1 MEDCTPSDPVLV
13 KYLGIDDDNVFRE
26 TAFPGE
32 TTLGEVANIDDGSI
46 YLNLRFEG
54 VQYLKKLEYARDY
67 DDKDEYCTEF
77 YFSLYPLNAHL
88 PKDAP
93 VADEVL
99 IAIIDRLAQALWG
112 QRQAFM
118 DLLGSEELG
127 IIWDGPSRPP
137 DMKSSNEVS
146 YYLDEVISSLV
157 VKQRF
162 KKDRRDRS
170 ITLST
175 LRKQAYGLD
184 HIIDEVIE
192 EVKKG

>member
-1 MEDCTPSDPVLV
+1 MEDCTASDPIVV

-26 TAFPGE
+26 TAFPPE

-46 YLNLRFEG
+46 YLNLRFDG
-54 VQYLKKLEYARDY
+54 VQFLDKVEYARDY

-77 YFSLYPLNAHL
+77 FFSLDPLNAHL

-93 VADEVL
+93 AADEVL
-99 IAIIDRLAQALWG
+99 IDIIDPLAEALWG

-118 DLLGSEELG
+118 NLLDSEELG
-127 IIWDGPSRPP
+127 IIWSGPSRPP
-137 DMKSSNEVS
+137 DIKRSNEVS
-146 YYLDEVISSLV
+146 YYLDEVFAYIV

-175 LRKQAYGLD
+175 LRQQAYGLD
-184 HIIDEVIE
+184 HIIGAVIDEVQ
-192 EVKKG
+192 KG